1 MSKGEE
7 LELIERIRTF
17 FGADVTA
24 KSRARKIVDVK
35 HSFSHT
41 MRDMGYTY
49 EYIGQLTN
57 RDHATVMHSFK
68 TSRMLADTD
77 REYSKL
83 LNAMR
88 TLVNDFHVAYGLR
101 STKAYERN
109 RVSFAKLYALLLRRS
124 SMFLTEKE
132 VLSWLT
138 AANMSEFQYKNL
150 SRTSEEPVPGLQ

>member
-7 LELIERIRTF
+7 SELIERIRTF
-17 FGADVTA
+17 FGVDVTVRN
-24 KSRARKIVDVK
+24 RARKIVDVK
-35 HSFSHT
+35 HSFAHA

-57 RDHATVMHSFK
+57 RDHATAMHSCK
-68 TSRMLADTD
+68 TSQMLSDTD

-88 TLVNDFHVAYGLR
+88 TLVNDFHISYGLR
-101 STKAYERN
+101 STKAYERD
-109 RVSFAKLYALLLRRS
+109 RVSLAKLYALLLRRS
-124 SMFLTEKE
+124 SPFLTEKE
-132 VLSWLT
+132 VLSWLEV
-138 AANMSEFQYKNL
+138 AKMSEFQYKNL